1 MIKQLYNETQRLAVV
16 IPYSEQLE
24 LFKELQINPNQ
35 QTKDILFKANIKLVF
50 FISKKFNS
58 ASIEDAEQF
67 GFIGLIN
74 AIENFDPNKNI
85 KFSTYAIK
93 CITNEIQRGLKQ
105 VNNIVS
111 VPVSQVAK
119 ENYIKPSFL
128 NIDDVELDSENESEF
143 DIQLFWIIVQQ
154 ICSEEETDIL
164 LKRFCYEEK
173 MTLAKIG
180 SNWNVAPDTLSK
192 APTQLMW
199 KKLNGILKKL
209 RSNETLKKY
218 YA

>member
-1 MIKQLYNETQRLAVV
+1 MKQFHKEIKNVN
-16 IPYSEQLE
+16 
-24 LFKELQINPNQ
+24 KELQYEEFLKLFSEYKQSKSQ
-35 QTKDILFKANIKLVF
+35 QIRDKIFNANVKLVF
-50 FISKKFNS
+50 LILKKHQS
-58 ASIEDAEQF
+58 PDIDDLEQF

-74 AIENFDPNKNI
+74 AIENFDPDKNI
-85 KFSTYAIK
+85 RFSTYAIK

-111 VPVSQVAK
+111 VPIAAQNK
-119 ENYIKPSFL
+119 EDYTKPSFL
-128 NIDDVELDSENESEF
+128 SIDDFEPDPDPESDF
-143 DIQLFWIIVQQ
+143 DRQLFWIIVQH
-154 ICSEEETDIL
+154 ICTEEETDIL

-173 MTLAKIG
+173 LTLAKIG
-180 SNWNVAPDTLSK
+180 SNWNVAPDQLSK

-209 RSNETLKKY
+209 RSNEILKKY